1 MCGGLLFP
9 QIEQSDN
16 GNHLENLRVQ
26 QMDITRAAADLLVQ
40 ERFSAEVIG
49 NCGIHQWLVRHIGK
63 AQKI

>member
-26 QMDITRAAADLLVQ
+26 QMDITRAAAALLVQ
-40 ERFSAEVIG
+40 ERFSVEVIG
-49 NCGIHQWLVRHIGK
+49 NCGIHRWLVRHIAK